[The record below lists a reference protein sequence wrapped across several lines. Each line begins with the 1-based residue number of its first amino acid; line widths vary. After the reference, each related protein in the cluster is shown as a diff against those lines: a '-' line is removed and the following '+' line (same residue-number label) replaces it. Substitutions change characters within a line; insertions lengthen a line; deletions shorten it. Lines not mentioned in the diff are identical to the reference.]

1 MRSSGKRHL
10 ILTGDRGSGKT
21 TLLRQ
26 LFSEPQPGITSW
38 AQPRQGVYLRENLS
52 GKTVQVGAFDPSL
65 PGPGN
70 QMVPLPEGFA
80 ALGVPAL
87 LRCISADSPWVTIDE
102 VGYLES
108 GCAEYQQA
116 LRALLE
122 QKQVA
127 AVVRKQPLAF
137 LQELCGR
144 PDALVVDLDDPFG
157 AIGCVIM
164 ASGLGKRFGS
174 NKLLADF
181 HGEPLICRVLDAT
194 EDIFFQR
201 VVVTRHEEIARLC
214 KAREIPTVLHSL
226 PNRNDT
232 VRLGLEAMEGLD
244 RCLFAPA
251 DQPLLRKETVAALA
265 LVSKGS
271 PYLWRL
277 SCEGVPGSPAVFPR
291 WTFGEL
297 QTLPEGKGGGILF
310 KKYPE
315 HLRTVSVRDGYE
327 LRDVDRPEDLA
338 ELWEQP

>member
-1 MRSSGKRHL
+1 MQSSGKRHL
-10 ILTGDRGSGKT
+10 ILTGGRGSGKT
-21 TLLRQ
+21 TLLRR
-26 LFSEPQPGITSW
+26 LFPEPQPGITSW
-38 AQPRQGVYLRENLS
+38 AQPREGVYLRENRS
-52 GKTVQVGAFDPSL
+52 GKTVQVGAFDPAL
-65 PGPGN
+65 PGPVN
-70 QMVPLPEGFA
+70 RMAPLAEGFA
-80 ALGVPAL
+80 ELGVPAL
-87 LRCISADSPWVTIDE
+87 MRCIRSDSSWVTIDE

-108 GCAEYQQA
+108 ECVPYQQA

-137 LQELCGR
+137 LQELCRR

-164 ASGLGKRFGS
+164 ASGLGRRFGS

-181 HGEPLICRVLDAT
+181 HGKLLVCRILDAT
-194 EDIFFQR
+194 EDIFFRR
-201 VVVTRHEEIARLC
+201 VVVTRHEEIARIC
-214 KAREIPTVLHSL
+214 RARGIQTVLHSL
-226 PNRNDT
+226 PSRSDT

-277 SCEGVPGSPAVFPR
+277 SCEGVPGSPAVFPA

-297 QTLPEGKGGGILF
+297 SHLPEGKGGGILF

-315 HLRTVSVRDGYE
+315 RLHTVSVRDE
-327 LRDVDRPEDLA
+327 LELQDVDRPEDLVK
-338 ELWEQP
+338 LLEQ